1 MKTFHIRITCS
12 SLLLYSIYS
21 SYFTGH
27 HAAGKA
33 KSFDIKS
40 NSSRKTYT
48 LTNKSD
54 NTRLSNGKVNDSAG
68 YYTGNIGEQEPDFG
82 ILFDIDGVIVRGKNV
97 LPFAPQAFKRYDR
110 KRVVSILINS
120 PFMISPLVSRIY
132 LREALRYR
140 LVCSNGQFRVPTVFV
155 TNAGN
160 TIRRKKADQL
170 SSWLGV
176 EVDEDQVCIAQPRVL
191 VG

>member
-1 MKTFHIRITCS
+1 MTLLLTPLVIKPEVVQEINILSKHKGKNIDTFVGGPNQKTFHIRITCS
-12 SLLLYSIYS
+12 SLLLCSIYS

-110 KRVVSILINS
+110 KRVVSILI
-120 PFMISPLVSRIY
+120 L
-132 LREALRYR
+132 
-140 LVCSNGQFRVPTVFV
+140 
-155 TNAGN
+155 
-160 TIRRKKADQL
+160 
-170 SSWLGV
+170 
-176 EVDEDQVCIAQPRVL
+176 
-191 VG
+191 